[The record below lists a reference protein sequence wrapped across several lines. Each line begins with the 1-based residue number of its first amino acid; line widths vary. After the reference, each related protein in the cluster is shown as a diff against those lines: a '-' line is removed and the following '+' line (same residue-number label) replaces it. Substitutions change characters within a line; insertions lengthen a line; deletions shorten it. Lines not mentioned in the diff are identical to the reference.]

1 MSEQTF
7 ITDDGG
13 VGYGPASW
21 DGEPLYC
28 RETVA
33 ELAYDPTVTR
43 LFDPV
48 AFEQIG
54 GQMALEGGDD
64 GCE

>member
-1 MSEQTF
+1 
-7 ITDDGG
+7 
-13 VGYGPASW
+13 
-21 DGEPLYC
+21 LYC

-48 AFEQIG
+48 AFEQLP
-54 GQMALEGGDD
+54 GQLALGGDD
-64 GCE
+64 DGRQ